1 MQPPTD
7 EHMEK
12 INISIVVPF
21 YNEEEGLEMVCEE
34 ILSVASKQF
43 APPWELLMIND
54 GSSDKTPSMIDT
66 IAQNNANCRAIHLN
80 PNSGQSAA
88 LEAGFSKARGEI
100 IATLDGDGQN
110 DPADLP
116 GLIEKMTQLDVDM
129 LCGIRA
135 ERADTLIRKVSSRVA
150 NTLRSRLLKDH
161 ISDVGC
167 SLRVFR
173 SACLPRIRFFR
184 NAHRFFPALMIMAG
198 YRVSETPVSHRPRL
212 KGISKYGLGI
222 NTRLWVGIADL
233 AGVWWLQ
240 KRALRYELT
249 ETKKTKGAFHE

>member
-1 MQPPTD
+1 MQ
-7 EHMEK
+7 K
-12 INISIVVPF
+12 IVNKDVNKIHISIVVPF

-34 ILSVASKQF
+34 IISMALTRF
-43 APPWELLMIND
+43 DTPWELIMIND
-54 GSSDKTPSMIDT
+54 GSSDKTPSLIDT
-66 IAQNNANCRAIHLN
+66 IAQNNPNCRGLHLN

-116 GLIEKMTQLDVDM
+116 ELIDKMAQLNVDM
-129 LCGIRA
+129 LCGIRRQ
-135 ERADTLIRKVSSRVA
+135 RADTLIRKISSRVG
-150 NTLRSRLLKDH
+150 NGVRSRLLKDH

-173 SACLPRIRFFR
+173 RACLSRIRFFK

-198 YRVSETPVSHRPRL
+198 YRVAETPVSHRPRL
-212 KGISKYGLGI
+212 KGRSKYGLGI
-222 NTRLWVGIADL
+222 NSRLWVGLVDL

-240 KRALRYELT
+240 QRSLRYELT
-249 ETKKTKGAFHE
+249 ETKNEIMP

>member
-1 MQPPTD
+1 MRTSPD
-7 EHMEK
+7 GHMEK
-12 INISIVVPF
+12 INISIIVPF
-21 YNEEEGLEMVCEE
+21 YNEEEGIKVVCEE
-34 ILSVASKQF
+34 ILSVASKHF
-43 APPWELLMIND
+43 DTPWELLLVND
-54 GSSDKTPSMIDT
+54 GSSDRTPSIIDAF
-66 IAQNNANCRAIHLN
+66 AQNNVNCRAIHLT

-116 GLIEKMTQLDVDM
+116 GLIDKMTQLNVDM

-135 ERADTLIRKVSSRVA
+135 ERADTLIRKISSRVA
-150 NTLRSRLLKDH
+150 NALRSHLLKDN

-167 SLRVFR
+167 ALRVFR

-198 YRVSETPVSHRPRL
+198 YRVAETPVSHRPRL
-212 KGISKYGLGI
+212 KGVSKYGLGI

-240 KRALRYELT
+240 KRALRYNLK
-249 ETKKTKGAFHE
+249 ETKKTRGAFHE